1 MSTITRVK
9 KFWKIHYNGRNYL
22 IKIPSSQFCPLLWEN
37 PLLREPL
44 LRESTVLSGEK
55 SLISENEIF
64 TLQMTRQKKQ
74 SLLRRTFRFLDVACH
89 VSLTFRVSESVKW
102 LYDTYKFGVGNPF
115 VSIRILYLEISIC
128 SFYSKISLHL

>member
-44 LRESTVLSGEK
+44 LRESTVYYEQTKKIPVLCVMDCVDWEKFSAPAEMLISFQLAWGWQLEWRFFGAENMFYIGNFADTNKRVQFSQK
-55 SLISENEIF
+55 SLISQF
-64 TLQMTRQKKQ
+64 HYWDTL
-74 SLLRRTFRFLDVACH
+74 
-89 VSLTFRVSESVKW
+89 
-102 LYDTYKFGVGNPF
+102 
-115 VSIRILYLEISIC
+115 IC
-128 SFYSKISLHL
+128 S